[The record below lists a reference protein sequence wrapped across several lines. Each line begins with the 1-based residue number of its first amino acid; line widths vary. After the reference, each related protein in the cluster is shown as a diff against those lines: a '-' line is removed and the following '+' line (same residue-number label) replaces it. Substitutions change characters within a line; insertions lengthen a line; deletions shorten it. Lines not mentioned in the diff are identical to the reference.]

1 MKQVIEIINKLE
13 NTSGTNAPTIDAA
26 RSDIKGQNLQTQQAG
41 VSFAD
46 NVISLFKALNV
57 SYEIKKENSK
67 EESPYDPEFVKK
79 IVERSENVKRGN
91 VVEYTPELKRQ
102 WFGK

>member
-1 MKQVIEIINKLE
+1 MNTII
-13 NTSGTNAPTIDAA
+13 
-26 RSDIKGQNLQTQQAG
+26 
-41 VSFAD
+41 VHAD
-46 NVISLFKALNV
+46 SKISKALIAIFKALNV

>member
-1 MKQVIEIINKLE
+1 MNTII
-13 NTSGTNAPTIDAA
+13 
-26 RSDIKGQNLQTQQAG
+26 
-41 VSFAD
+41 VHAD
-46 NVISLFKALNV
+46 SKISKALIAIFKALNV

-67 EESPYDPEFVKK
+67 EEIPYDPEFVKK
-79 IVERSENVKRGN
+79 IVERSENAKRGN

>member
-1 MKQVIEIINKLE
+1 M
-13 NTSGTNAPTIDAA
+13 NTNI
-26 RSDIKGQNLQTQQAG
+26 
-41 VSFAD
+41 VHAD
-46 NVISLFKALNV
+46 SKISKALIAIFKALNV

-79 IVERSENVKRGN
+79 IVERSENAKRGN

>member
-1 MKQVIEIINKLE
+1 MNTII
-13 NTSGTNAPTIDAA
+13 
-26 RSDIKGQNLQTQQAG
+26 
-41 VSFAD
+41 VHAD
-46 NVISLFKALNV
+46 SKISKALIAIFKALNV
-57 SYEIKKENSK
+57 SYEIKKEYNK

-79 IVERSENVKRGN
+79 IVERSENAKRGN